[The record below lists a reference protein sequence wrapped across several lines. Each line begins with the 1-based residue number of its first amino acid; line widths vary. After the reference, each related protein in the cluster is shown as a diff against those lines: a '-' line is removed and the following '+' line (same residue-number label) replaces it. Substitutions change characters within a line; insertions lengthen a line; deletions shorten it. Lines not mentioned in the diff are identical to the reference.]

1 MRSTLAQPDA
11 PRRGTLLVVP
21 TYNEKENVE
30 TLYAQIRALELDLD
44 LLFVDDG
51 SPDGTGAILDRLA
64 AADPRLRV
72 LHRPAKDGVGSAHR
86 AGIRAAYAGGYR
98 VLLTMDAD
106 LTHAPSLLP
115 LFLARAED
123 AALIVGSRFLAT
135 ESLADWSPV
144 RRFLTWFGHLLT
156 RRLLGMPYDATGALR
171 LYRLDLIPPEAF
183 DAVRAR
189 SYDFFFESMFVLWKR
204 GLAVL
209 ELPIP
214 LPKRTYGHSKMSLG
228 DIIGSVAKLLLLW
241 RRHRSSGAAAPR
253 GARPAAVGPHDQHPA
268 KSWDDYWRDSAADRS
283 LFAIIA
289 RQYRRFLISPSLRH
303 FFRRYFRDE
312 PGRIYLHAGCGSAES
327 DRRIGY
333 ASASF
338 VLLDSSTE
346 ALKLARRGATSP
358 NVHLVCGDIF
368 HPPFRDAAFDGIWN
382 LGVMEHFQATEIERA
397 FAALGRTL
405 KIGARCLI
413 FWPPTYGLSV
423 IALSSF
429 LRVANAVRRT
439 PLRLYPDEVSLF
451 SSAQWATG
459 LLRAAGLAIER
470 THFGIRDLFTY
481 VVVVIA
487 KEDG

>member
-1 MRSTLAQPDA
+1 M
-11 PRRGTLLVVP
+11 VP
-21 TYNEKENVE
+21 TYNERENVE
-30 TLYAQIRALELDLD
+30 TLYTQIVALGLDLD
-44 LLFVDDG
+44 LLFVDDR
-51 SPDGTGAILDRLA
+51 SPDGTGEILDRLA
-64 AADPRLRV
+64 ATDPRLRV
-72 LHRPAKDGVGSAHR
+72 LHRATKEGVGSAHR
-86 AGIRAAYAGGYR
+86 AGIREAYAGGYR

-106 LTHAPSLLP
+106 LTHSPSLLP
-115 LFLARAED
+115 QFLARADD

-135 ESLADWSPV
+135 ESLADWSPA
-144 RRFLTWFGHLLT
+144 RRFLTWFGHFLT

-171 LYRLDLIPPEAF
+171 LYRLDIIPPEAF

-204 GLAVL
+204 GLPVI

-214 LPKRTYGHSKMSLG
+214 LPKRTYGHSKMSLR
-228 DIIGSVAKLLLLW
+228 DIVGSVAKLLALW
-241 RRHRSSGAAAPR
+241 SRHRSSGAS
-253 GARPAAVGPHDQHPA
+253 GMHDGSEA

-283 LFAIIA
+283 LFAVVA
-289 RQYRRFLISPSLRH
+289 RQYRRFLISPSVRH

-333 ASASF
+333 TRASF

-346 ALKLARRGATSP
+346 ALKIARRYATSP

-368 HPPFRDAAFDGIWN
+368 HPPFRDATFDGIWN
-382 LGVMEHFQATEIERA
+382 LGVMEHFQVNEIERI

-405 KIGARCLI
+405 KTGARCLI

-423 IALSSF
+423 IALTSF
-429 LRVANAVRRT
+429 LRVANAIRRT

-451 SSAQWATG
+451 SSSEWARS
-459 LLRAAGLAIER
+459 LLGVAGLAIER

-481 VVVVIA
+481 VVVVLA